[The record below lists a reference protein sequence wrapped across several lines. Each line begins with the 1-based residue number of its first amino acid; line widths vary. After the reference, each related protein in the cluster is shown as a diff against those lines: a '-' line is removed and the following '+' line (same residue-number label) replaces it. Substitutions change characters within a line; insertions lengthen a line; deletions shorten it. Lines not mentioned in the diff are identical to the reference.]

1 MFKSNSVIAY
11 LIIFLA
17 LTLLLK
23 FLGIINITYYELA
36 GYVLIF
42 YGVGIVYT
50 SMGLNK
56 KISLFLGVILFFT
69 GLLIFVI
76 NNYDITKF
84 SNIVLPS
91 IFFILGAGFLVL
103 FIDDYDNKLL
113 AVISVIFFI
122 SGIFFFLK
130 LGTFSFSDFIKSI
143 LSIITKYW
151 PLVLIIT
158 AIIVLLN
165 KKQRS

>member
-1 MFKSNSVIAY
+1 MLKNNLVLTYIA
-11 LIIFLA
+11 IFLV
-17 LTLLLK
+17 LTVILK
-23 FLGIINITYYELA
+23 LVGLINISFIEIAAYI
-36 GYVLIF
+36 LIF
-42 YGVGIVYT
+42 HGVGTVYS

-56 KISLFLGVILFFT
+56 KKSLFWGVTSFFT

-165 KKQRS
+165 KKQSS